1 MLRNAALAGVAGV
14 AVLYFSAVVYYTA
27 KQLQQQAPELPV
39 FSAMC
44 FSLAHWTMRGTRLA
58 MNIGLSFVTGV
69 VPA

>member
-1 MLRNAALAGVAGV
+1 MAGVAAF
-14 AVLYFSAVVYYTA
+14 AVFYFFAVVYFTA
-27 KQLQQQAPELPV
+27 RQLQQQAPDLPV

-58 MNIGLSFVTGV
+58 MNIAVSFVTSV